1 MQGAIP
7 PIHHIQ
13 YFKKT
18 LFMKKI
24 LLLTLSCI
32 MQYWVHAQA
41 HFTIGSGTHFSVSNA
56 ASVVMDTGEFVNNGF
71 YTDSSGNFFAEGGI
85 TFGGTGI
92 TRMNSLYINNTQH
105 TKMNSLVSVYNTTKI
120 TSGNVDAND
129 QLYIRSDDNL
139 IANLI
144 VIGVLNNPV
153 KGIIARATMT
163 SGGGCIPYTSNL
175 TLNISGAAMLY
186 QWQSSADSSVWTNIG
201 GATNATYTATVSA
214 TTWYRCYLATN
225 NSAFTQATPG
235 VKHVFTGTLPNITG
249 DSSVC
254 AGASLP
260 LAIAA
265 TGGTWISQNTG
276 IATVNISTGVVTGV
290 SAGGVLITYRQTP
303 TCFKTKLI
311 IVKAQPSAIGGV
323 AAVCMGSSS
332 TLTNTVTGGIWTSTA
347 TSVATIGSSTGMV
360 TGVAIGN
367 STITYDKAGCIA
379 TREVTINPV
388 PDAVTGTLFTCI
400 GSTTTLSCATPGGV
414 WSSTN
419 LGVATVSGTGVVTGA
434 GIGNSIIRY
443 TLPATGCR
451 SAANVTVN
459 TQPAAFSG
467 SLGVCEGTTTTIATT
482 TAGGIWST
490 ANPGIASIS
499 VTGVISGLVAG
510 TTTVSYSM
518 GSSCTRTAV
527 VTVNPAVGPITGD
540 MVLCVG
546 QTTPLTNTSGGGTW
560 ISGNTSVATVYSI
573 TGIVVGVNSGTA
585 TITYRRPTGCF
596 TTTIVTVNSAMAT
609 IGGTPNVCVGETTTL
624 THPSPGGTWSSSNTL
639 RGTVDATTGV
649 VTGISAGNLT
659 ITYRL
664 TTGCFKTLAFTVKP
678 VPSAMIG
685 TGIVCEGATTTLPSA
700 TGGGTWSSSNTSI
713 ATVPLTS
720 ATVTGIA
727 AGNATITYMS
737 INGCTTTRVVTV
749 NSTPAAITGTPIVCV
764 GATTALSSAT
774 AGGNWISSNTTK
786 ATVSATGIVSG
797 VAAAAVTISYVM
809 PTGCR
814 ALLPITVNAIPAA
827 ITGTLTVCAGS
838 HTLLANATAGGTW
851 SSSNPT
857 IATVPTTPGSV
868 SAHTTGTATITYTIA
883 NGCTR
888 TAEVTVAPAV
898 TNTTGAATVCTGVNT
913 PLSNATGGGT
923 WTSSNTAVA
932 AVNVTTGLL
941 VPTST
946 GTANITYRVTPTCY
960 NIHPITVNPTPA
972 AITGTLRACHG
983 TTTLLSSTTAGGTWS
998 SANTSVATVDAATG
1012 MVTGVATG
1020 TTHISYLLPA
1030 GCYRIV
1036 IVTINP
1042 VPTAIGGT
1050 TAVCVGGTTLLTN
1063 TSGAWSSSN
1072 TAVATVGGSG
1082 GVTGISA
1089 GTALITFT
1097 SGATSCSTTTVV
1109 TVNPL
1114 PAAITGAAAT
1124 CPGNSFTLT
1133 SGTVGGTWSSFNPA
1147 VASVD
1152 AATGVV
1158 TGVYVHTTSI
1168 NVTNI
1173 YYTLPTGCRTAAT
1186 VTVNPRPAAITGGT
1200 ANICAGNTTA
1210 LLNSTAGGTWS
1221 TDNASVATVSLTGLT
1236 TGIMAGTAT
1245 ISYANSY
1252 GCAATKVVT
1261 VNTPPGSNS
1270 GTPSLCVGGTTLL
1283 TNATGS
1289 GTWSSSN
1296 ATRAIVGL
1304 TTGMVT
1310 GVSAGTAY
1318 ITYHVAAA
1326 CNSITMVTVNP
1337 ALAAITGDN
1346 TVCITL
1352 STTYTHPVSG
1362 GTWSSSNGAVATVT
1376 STGTVTGVAMGTA
1389 TISYQSGGC
1398 IATKIVTVNCTARPT
1413 VAETD
1418 EVKAAFNLYPNPT
1431 TGAINIYT
1439 SVAGSGWI
1447 QTVDGKQ
1454 LQEFEVEAG
1463 NTSLTLPNN
1472 ITSGIYLLRFVGVDG
1487 SSNMVRLILNH

>member
-1 MQGAIP
+1 
-7 PIHHIQ
+7 
-13 YFKKT
+13 
-18 LFMKKI
+18 MKKI
-24 LLLTLSCI
+24 ILLTLCCI

-85 TFGGTGI
+85 NFGGTGV

-120 TSGNVDAND
+120 TAGNVDAND
-129 QLYIRSDDNL
+129 QLYIRSDVNL

-144 VIGVLNNPV
+144 VIGVLSNPV
-153 KGIIARATMT
+153 KGIIARASMT
-163 SGGGCIPYTSNL
+163 SGTGCLPYTSNL

-214 TTWYRCYLATN
+214 TTWYRCSLATN

-235 VKHVFTGTLPNITG
+235 VKHTFTGTLPNITG

-311 IVKAQPSAIGGV
+311 IVKAQPSAIGGI
-323 AAVCMGSSS
+323 AAVCLGSSS
-332 TLTNTVTGGIWTSTA
+332 ILTNTVTGGIWTSTA
-347 TSVATIGSSTGMV
+347 TSVATIGSTSGAV
-360 TGVAIGN
+360 TGVAVGN

-379 TREVTINPV
+379 TRVVTINPV
-388 PDAVTGTLFTCI
+388 PDVVTGTLFTCI
-400 GSTTTLSCATPGGV
+400 GSTTVLSCATSGGV

-419 LGVATVSGTGVVTGA
+419 LPVATVNSTGVVTGV
-434 GIGNSIIRY
+434 GIGSTIIRY
-443 TLPATGCR
+443 TLPVTGCR
-451 SAANVTVN
+451 SSATVAVN
-459 TQPAAFSG
+459 TQPAAFTG
-467 SLGVCEGTTTTIATT
+467 SLSVCEGTTTTIATS
-482 TAGGIWST
+482 TAGGTWST
-490 ANPGIASIS
+490 ANPVIASIS
-499 VTGVISGLVAG
+499 ATGVISGLVAG
-510 TTTVSYSM
+510 NTTVSYSM
-518 GSSCTRTAV
+518 GGSCMRTAV

-540 MVLCVG
+540 MVVCLG
-546 QTTPLTNTSGGGTW
+546 QTTPLTNVSGGGTW
-560 ISGNTSVATVYSI
+560 ISSSPSTATV
-573 TGIVVGVNSGTA
+573 TGISGIVSGVSAGTA
-585 TITYRRPTGCF
+585 TITYRRATGCF
-596 TTTIVTVNSAMAT
+596 TTTVVTVNSALAA
-609 IGGTPNVCVGETTTL
+609 ISGTPNVCVGETTTL
-624 THPSPGGTWSSSNTL
+624 THPSAGGTWSSSNVL
-639 RGTVDATTGV
+639 RGTIGATSGV
-649 VTGISAGNLT
+649 VTGISAGAM
-659 ITYRL
+659 IVTYHL
-664 TTGCFKTLAFTVKP
+664 TTGCYKTLAFTVKAL
-678 VPSAMIG
+678 PSAMVG

-727 AGNATITYMS
+727 AGNATITYRGS
-737 INGCTTTRVVTV
+737 NACITTRVVTV
-749 NSTPAAITGTPIVCV
+749 NTTPAAITGTPIVCV
-764 GATTALSSAT
+764 SATTVLSSAT
-774 AGGNWISSNTTK
+774 AGGNWISSNTTR
-786 ATVSATGIVSG
+786 ATVTSTGIVTGVSSG
-797 VAAAAVTISYVM
+797 GLTISYVM

-814 ALLPITVNAIPAA
+814 ALLPITVNAIPTA

-838 HTLLANATAGGTW
+838 HTTLSNAIVGGTW

-857 IATVPTTPGSV
+857 TATVPTTPGTV
-868 SAHTTGTATITYTIA
+868 SAHATGTATITYTIA

-898 TNTTGAATVCTGVNT
+898 SNTTGAATVCTGVNT
-913 PLSNATGGGT
+913 PLSNTSTGGT
-923 WTSSNTAVA
+923 WTSSNTTIA

-941 VPTST
+941 VPIST
-946 GTANITYRVTPTCY
+946 GTAIITYRVSPACY

-983 TTTLLSSTTAGGTWS
+983 TTTLLSSATAGGTWS
-998 SANTSVATVDAATG
+998 SANTGVATVDALTG
-1012 MVTGVATG
+1012 VVTGVATG

-1030 GCYRIV
+1030 GCYRTV

-1042 VPTAIGGT
+1042 IPTAIGGT
-1050 TAVCVGGTTLLTN
+1050 PTVCVGGTSLLTN
-1063 TSGAWSSSN
+1063 TTGAWSSSN
-1072 TAVATVGGSG
+1072 TAVATVGASG

-1089 GTALITFT
+1089 GTAVITFT
-1097 SGATSCSTTTVV
+1097 SGATLCSTTTVV

-1114 PAAITGAAAT
+1114 PVAITGAAAT
-1124 CPGNSFTLT
+1124 CPGNSFALT

-1152 AATGVV
+1152 AATGLV
-1158 TGVYVHTTSI
+1158 TGVYIHNSLTT
-1168 NVTNI
+1168 VTTI
-1173 YYTLPTGCRTAAT
+1173 YYTLPTGCRTSVI
-1186 VTVNPRPAAITGGT
+1186 VTVNPRPAAIAG
-1200 ANICAGNTTA
+1200 AVPNICIGNTTA
-1210 LLNSTAGGTWS
+1210 LTNSTAGGNWS
-1221 TDNASVATVSLTGLT
+1221 SDNASVATVSLTGVT
-1236 TGIMAGTAT
+1236 TGIAAGTAT

-1252 GCAATKVVT
+1252 GCAAIRVVT

-1283 TNATGS
+1283 TNASGS

-1296 ATRAIVGL
+1296 AARATVGL
-1304 TTGMVT
+1304 TTGVVT
-1310 GVSAGTAY
+1310 GISTGTAF
-1318 ITYHVAAA
+1318 ITYTVATA
-1326 CNSITMVTVNP
+1326 CNSVTMVTVNP

-1352 STTYTHPVSG
+1352 STTYTHPVTG
-1362 GTWSSSNGAVATVT
+1362 GTWSSSDGAVATVS

-1389 TISYQSGGC
+1389 TISYQSGSC
-1398 IATKIVTVNCTARPT
+1398 VATKIVTVNCTARPT

-1439 SVAGSGWI
+1439 SVAGKGWI

-1463 NTSLTLPNN
+1463 NTSLTLPND